1 MCDKMI
7 LILTLKYLIL
17 PASNYCYRHE
27 AVYFGGK
34 ITLIMTMSCVCVCV
48 CVHVQLFVLNSGCTV

>member
-34 ITLIMTMSCVCVCV
+34 ITLIMTMSCVCV
-48 CVHVQLFVLNSGCTV
+48 GGGGGRGI